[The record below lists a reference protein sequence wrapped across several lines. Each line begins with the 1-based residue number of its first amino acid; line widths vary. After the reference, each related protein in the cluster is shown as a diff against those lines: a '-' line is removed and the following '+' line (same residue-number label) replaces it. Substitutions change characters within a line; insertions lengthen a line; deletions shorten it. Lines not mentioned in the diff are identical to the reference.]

1 MFSICTNYL
10 AEQIPPEIQLQND
23 LFYAANQDQSQTK
36 EQWRAF
42 FEKITHEMNTM
53 AFAFIRIERPD
64 PQSHDFTL
72 KESSIQRLLKI
83 ALYWLPIAYL
93 LLEVGQLG
101 YLFPFPPDAE
111 AASVSSV
118 AVMIGCAWLLCVWH
132 GIDQITLI
140 ITDLASRTF

>member
-1 MFSICTNYL
+1 MVLWVVLNNITEIAVAGIKIKPRIAFRSLGSLIVLMSMFSICMNYL

-23 LFYAANQDQSQTK
+23 LFYAANQDQNQTK

-42 FEKITHEMNTM
+42 VEKITHEMNTM

-101 YLFPFPPDAE
+101 
-111 AASVSSV
+111 
-118 AVMIGCAWLLCVWH
+118 
-132 GIDQITLI
+132 
-140 ITDLASRTF
+140 